1 MPKAERDAKVM
12 EAARILQLEKLLDR
26 KPGQL
31 SGGQRQRVAIG
42 RAIVRQPKVFLFDE
56 PLSNLD
62 ASLRVQMRIEIARLH
77 MELATTMIYVTHDQ
91 IEAMT
96 MADRIVVLRAGIIE
110 QVGTP
115 LELYHFPANTFVAG
129 FIGSPKMNLTPG
141 KLKSMDAGRR
151 DDRAAGRPRRADPGR
166 SHQRLG
172 AGLGRDA
179 RPAARDTW

>member
-1 MPKAERDAKVM
+1 
-12 EAARILQLEKLLDR
+12 RILQLEPLLDR

-62 ASLRVQMRIEIARLH
+62 AALRVQMRIELARLH
-77 MELATTMIYVTHDQ
+77 SELATTMIYVTHDQ

-96 MADRIVVLRAGIIE
+96 MADRIVVLRLGRIE

-115 LELYHFPANTFVAG
+115 LELYHYPANV
-129 FIGSPKMNLTPG
+129 
-141 KLKSMDAGRR
+141 
-151 DDRAAGRPRRADPGR
+151 
-166 SHQRLG
+166 
-172 AGLGRDA
+172 
-179 RPAARDTW
+179 